1 MMMSGR
7 HHPGIPICLVVL
19 ALLLSGCAGTKSS
32 PKPVVTEAPP
42 SPRVESP
49 PPVQAQLASKPPA
62 QPPAVHKSA
71 TPPPP
76 EPVSPPPSPKQH
88 MEAGEYQKALEE
100 YGVRYRKH
108 PGDQALTKEYAKRV
122 EEVKSAADKACDEK
136 EYVAAGRIY
145 DLLLKRY
152 VQFKNF
158 AHMLTFNRDYLD
170 QKLSLCKKSLSVMGF
185 QEYRK
190 GNLNEAITMWRGLL
204 VIDPN
209 NEDIRKA
216 MNTATEQQKNLQTK
230 K

>member
-19 ALLLSGCAGTKSS
+19 ALFLSGCAGTKSS

-42 SPRVESP
+42 SPQVESP
-49 PPVQAQLASKPPA
+49 PPVQAQPSKPPA
-62 QPPAVHKSA
+62 QAPAVHKSA
-71 TPPPP
+71 PAPPSGPAL
-76 EPVSPPPSPKQH
+76 PPSPKQC

-108 PGDQALTKEYAKRV
+108 PGDQALTKQYVKSV
-122 EEVKSAADKACDEK
+122 EEMKAAADKACDEK
-136 EYVAAGRIY
+136 EYATAGRIY

-152 VQFKNF
+152 AQFKNF
-158 AHMLTFNRDYLD
+158 AHMLTFNKAYLD

-204 VIDPN
+204 MIDPH

-216 MNTATEQQKNLQTK
+216 LNTATEQQKNLQTK

>member
-1 MMMSGR
+1 
-7 HHPGIPICLVVL
+7 
-19 ALLLSGCAGTKSS
+19 
-32 PKPVVTEAPP
+32 
-42 SPRVESP
+42 
-49 PPVQAQLASKPPA
+49 
-62 QPPAVHKSA
+62 
-71 TPPPP
+71 
-76 EPVSPPPSPKQH
+76 

-108 PGDQALTKEYAKRV
+108 PGDQALTKQYVKSV
-122 EEVKSAADKACDEK
+122 EEMKAAADKACDEK
-136 EYVAAGRIY
+136 EYATAGRIY

-152 VQFKNF
+152 AQFKNF
-158 AHMLTFNRDYLD
+158 AHMLTFNKAYLD

-204 VIDPN
+204 MIDPH

-216 MNTATEQQKNLQTK
+216 LNTATEQQKNLQTK

>member
-1 MMMSGR
+1 MSDR
-7 HHPGIPICLVVL
+7 HCLGIPICLLVL
-19 ALLLSGCAGTKSS
+19 ALLLSGCAATKSG
-32 PKPVVTEAPP
+32 PKPAVPEASPLSHPESLPP
-42 SPRVESP
+42 D
-49 PPVQAQLASKPPA
+49 PA
-62 QPPAVHKSA
+62 QPPSKLPAQIPAVHKSA
-71 TPPPP
+71 TSPSP
-76 EPVSPPPSPKQH
+76 EPAPPAPSPKQH

-108 PGDQALTKEYAKRV
+108 PGDQALTKQYVKSV
-122 EEVKSAADKACDEK
+122 EEMKAAADKACDEK
-136 EYVAAGRIY
+136 EYATAGRIY

-152 VQFKNF
+152 AQFKNF
-158 AHMLTFNRDYLD
+158 AHMLTFNKAYLD

-204 VIDPN
+204 MIDPH

-216 MNTATEQQKNLQTK
+216 LNTATEQQKNLQTK

>member
-1 MMMSGR
+1 MMSGR
-7 HHPGIPICLVVL
+7 HHPGIPFCLVVL

-32 PKPVVTEAPP
+32 LKPVVIEAPP
-42 SPRVESP
+42 SPHVESP
-49 PPVQAQLASKPPA
+49 PPVQTQLASKPPA
-62 QPPAVHKSA
+62 QAPAVHKSGPA
-71 TPPPP
+71 PQPGPVPPA
-76 EPVSPPPSPKQH
+76 PSMKQCI
-88 MEAGEYQKALEE
+88 EAGEYQKALEE

-108 PGDQALTKEYAKRV
+108 PGDQALIKAYSKSV
-122 EEVKSAADKACDEK
+122 EEVRSAADKACDDK
-136 EYVAAGRIY
+136 EYATAGRIY

-152 VQFKNF
+152 AQFKNF
-158 AHMLTFNRDYLD
+158 AHMLTFNKAYLE

-204 VIDPN
+204 MIDPH

>member
-42 SPRVESP
+42 SPHVESP

-62 QPPAVHKSA
+62 QAPAVHKPAASPSEPA
-71 TPPPP
+71 QP
-76 EPVSPPPSPKQH
+76 EPSPKQC

-108 PGDQALTKEYAKRV
+108 PRDLSLTKEYAKSV
-122 EEVKSAADKACDEK
+122 EAVKSAADKACDEK
-136 EYVAAGRIY
+136 EYAAAGRIY

-152 VQFKNF
+152 PQFKNF
-158 AHMLTFNRDYLD
+158 AHMLTFNKAYLD

-190 GNLNEAITMWRGLL
+190 GDLNEAITMWRGLL
-204 VIDPN
+204 MIDPH

-216 MNTATEQQKNLQTK
+216 LNTATEQQKNLQTK

>member
-7 HHPGIPICLVVL
+7 YHPGIAICLVVL
-19 ALLLSGCAGTKSS
+19 ALFLSGCAGTKSS

-42 SPRVESP
+42 SPQVESP
-49 PPVQAQLASKPPA
+49 PPVQAQPSKPPA
-62 QPPAVHKSA
+62 QAPAVHKSA
-71 TPPPP
+71 PAPPSGPAL
-76 EPVSPPPSPKQH
+76 PPSPKQC

-108 PGDQALTKEYAKRV
+108 PGDQALTKQYVKSV
-122 EEVKSAADKACDEK
+122 EEMKAAADKACDEK
-136 EYVAAGRIY
+136 EYATAGRIY

-152 VQFKNF
+152 AQFKNF
-158 AHMLTFNRDYLD
+158 AHMLTFNKAYLD

-204 VIDPN
+204 MIDPH

-216 MNTATEQQKNLQTK
+216 LNTATEQQKNLQTK

>member
-1 MMMSGR
+1 
-7 HHPGIPICLVVL
+7 
-19 ALLLSGCAGTKSS
+19 
-32 PKPVVTEAPP
+32 
-42 SPRVESP
+42 
-49 PPVQAQLASKPPA
+49 
-62 QPPAVHKSA
+62 
-71 TPPPP
+71 
-76 EPVSPPPSPKQH
+76 

-108 PGDQALTKEYAKRV
+108 PGDQALIKEYAKSV
-122 EEVKSAADKACDEK
+122 GEMKAAADKACDEK
-136 EYVAAGRIY
+136 EYAMAGRIY

-152 VQFKNF
+152 AQFKNF
-158 AHMLTFNRDYLD
+158 AHMLTFNKAYLD

-204 VIDPN
+204 TIDPH

-216 MNTATEQQKNLQTK
+216 LNTATEQQKNLQTK